1 MKCMFTQ
8 VTQCVS
14 HNMANS
20 RQICSAGICSLS
32 SDVGGEEAI
41 QQRLV
46 ILYNLCNPYCLH
58 CDAVCAICNLR
69 ACRNSQCVNRL
80 AICGTTTPWE
90 NTITSTWCRSW
101 QIFCLSNKNVLKP
114 TWDVTITSASHHIS
128 KHQWTISQ
136 GKMHFLPTLGGI
148 SKMWKS
154 RRQFLSTAGNKAI
167 KGEWTG
173 NVWTWWQERHR
184 AA

>member
-32 SDVGGEEAI
+32 SDVGEEEAI

-58 CDAVCAICNLR
+58 CDAVCAFCNLR
-69 ACRNSQCVNRL
+69 ACRNSQCDLWYSDTLGKYDHFHLMPKLTDILFIKQKCFKANLGRY
-80 AICGTTTPWE
+80 
-90 NTITSTWCRSW
+90 
-101 QIFCLSNKNVLKP
+101 
-114 TWDVTITSASHHIS
+114 HHIC
-128 KHQWTISQ
+128 KPPHQQTPMNHQS
-136 GKMHFLPTLGGI
+136 
-148 SKMWKS
+148 
-154 RRQFLSTAGNKAI
+154 
-167 KGEWTG
+167 GENALLTDSG
-173 NVWTWWQERHR
+173 RDK
-184 AA
+184 